1 MHHPQSLVVD
11 HVSWFSN
18 STQQLQSAKG
28 SKDNPCILPQ
38 LAVLT
43 LVVQLSPVLGEP
55 FHLHLLTKQRQKVF
69 KRYAALL
76 WRERYSAHTVNEGEG
91 KGGGDE
97 RGGYREGEDVESGGV
112 RGGERGRYREEEDV
126 ESGGR
131 RERGCYKSP
140 Q

>member
-1 MHHPQSLVVD
+1 MALPKVFDIHNIQWMMHSVIMHHPQSLVDD

-91 KGGGDE
+91 KGGG
-97 RGGYREGEDVESGGV
+97 RGGGG
-112 RGGERGRYREEEDV
+112 GG
-126 ESGGR
+126 GG
-131 RERGCYKSP
+131 GG
-140 Q
+140 